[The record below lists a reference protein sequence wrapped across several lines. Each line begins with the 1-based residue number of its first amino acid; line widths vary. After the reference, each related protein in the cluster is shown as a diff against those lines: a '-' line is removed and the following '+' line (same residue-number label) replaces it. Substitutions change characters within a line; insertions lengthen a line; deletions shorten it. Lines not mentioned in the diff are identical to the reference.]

1 MHAAAS
7 DAGLY
12 TCEPVPRCMATNNS
26 PYVFRGD
33 AADDDADADGPRP
46 SEGREV
52 VIVDGRA
59 MSYRWYR
66 R

>member
-1 MHAAAS
+1 
-7 DAGLY
+7 
-12 TCEPVPRCMATNNS
+12 MAPNNS
-26 PYVFRGD
+26 PYVFRDEVDESG
-33 AADDDADADGPRP
+33 ADETAG
-46 SEGREV
+46 EQEV

>member
-1 MHAAAS
+1 M
-7 DAGLY
+7 D
-12 TCEPVPRCMATNNS
+12 EPNS
-26 PYVFRGD
+26 PYVFRD
-33 AADDDADADGPRP
+33 EPDESTDDHADA
-46 SEGREV
+46 EV

>member
-1 MHAAAS
+1 
-7 DAGLY
+7 
-12 TCEPVPRCMATNNS
+12 MATSNS
-26 PYVFRGD
+26 PYVFRDDGAD
-33 AADDDADADGPRP
+33 AADADDPRQTH
-46 SEGREV
+46 GREV

>member
-1 MHAAAS
+1 MSSS
-7 DAGLY
+7 D
-12 TCEPVPRCMATNNS
+12 S
-26 PYVFRGD
+26 PYVFRD
-33 AADDDADADGPRP
+33 EMEDIDDDVDERTT
-46 SEGREV
+46 EGQEV

>member
-1 MHAAAS
+1 MPSSH
-7 DAGLY
+7 
-12 TCEPVPRCMATNNS
+12 S
-26 PYVFRGD
+26 PYVFR
-33 AADDDADADGPRP
+33 DDPDGPGPNADHAGDEERATT
-46 SEGREV
+46 GDQEV

>member
-1 MHAAAS
+1 
-7 DAGLY
+7 
-12 TCEPVPRCMATNNS
+12 MAPNNS
-26 PYVFRGD
+26 PYVFRGEVTND
-33 AADDDADADGPRP
+33 VDGTEDRP
-46 SEGREV
+46 TTEGQEV

>member
-1 MHAAAS
+1 MSSSH
-7 DAGLY
+7 
-12 TCEPVPRCMATNNS
+12 S
-26 PYVFRGD
+26 PYVFRDEVEDVDEDTGE
-33 AADDDADADGPRP
+33 RTT
-46 SEGREV
+46 EGQEV

>member
-1 MHAAAS
+1 MSSS
-7 DAGLY
+7 D
-12 TCEPVPRCMATNNS
+12 S
-26 PYVFRGD
+26 PYVFRD
-33 AADDDADADGPRP
+33 EMEDVDDYADERTT
-46 SEGREV
+46 EGQEV

>member
-1 MHAAAS
+1 MAAN
-7 DAGLY
+7 D
-12 TCEPVPRCMATNNS
+12 S
-26 PYVFRGD
+26 PYVFRD
-33 AADDDADADGPRP
+33 EVPDDADEEPRNR
-46 SEGREV
+46 STEGQEV

>member
-1 MHAAAS
+1 
-7 DAGLY
+7 
-12 TCEPVPRCMATNNS
+12 MAPSHT
-26 PYVFRGD
+26 PYVFREEVT
-33 AADDDADADGPRP
+33 DDPDEEPTRDRTTQGQ
-46 SEGREV
+46 EV

>member
-1 MHAAAS
+1 MS
-7 DAGLY
+7 PND
-12 TCEPVPRCMATNNS
+12 S
-26 PYVFRGD
+26 PYVFRDEVGD
-33 AADDDADADGPRP
+33 VDEDTDERTT
-46 SEGREV
+46 EGQEV

>member
-1 MHAAAS
+1 ME
-7 DAGLY
+7 
-12 TCEPVPRCMATNNS
+12 EPHS
-26 PYVFRGD
+26 PYVYRD
-33 AADDDADADGPRP
+33 EAVEPLDDDPADV
-46 SEGREV
+46 EV

>member
-1 MHAAAS
+1 
-7 DAGLY
+7 
-12 TCEPVPRCMATNNS
+12 MATNDS
-26 PYVFRGD
+26 PYVFRERPD
-33 AADDDADADGPRP
+33 DADDD
-46 SEGREV
+46 SERRTTNDREV

>member
-1 MHAAAS
+1 
-7 DAGLY
+7 
-12 TCEPVPRCMATNNS
+12 MATRDS
-26 PYVFRGD
+26 PYVFREEITD
-33 AADDDADADGPRP
+33 DVDDDER
-46 SEGREV
+46 STTEGQEV

>member
-1 MHAAAS
+1 
-7 DAGLY
+7 
-12 TCEPVPRCMATNNS
+12 MATNNS

-33 AADDDADADGPRP
+33 AADDPDADADGSQP
-46 SEGREV
+46 SERREV

>member
-1 MHAAAS
+1 MSSS
-7 DAGLY
+7 D
-12 TCEPVPRCMATNNS
+12 S
-26 PYVFRGD
+26 PYVFRD
-33 AADDDADADGPRP
+33 EMEDVDDDADERTT
-46 SEGREV
+46 EGQEV

>member
-1 MHAAAS
+1 MPTS
-7 DAGLY
+7 
-12 TCEPVPRCMATNNS
+12 NS
-26 PYVFRGD
+26 PYVFRGE
-33 AADDDADADGPRP
+33 AADDDAGVDTADPRP

>member
-1 MHAAAS
+1 MSPSH
-7 DAGLY
+7 
-12 TCEPVPRCMATNNS
+12 S
-26 PYVFRGD
+26 PYVFRED
-33 AADDDADADGPRP
+33 AEDDAETDDRP
-46 SEGREV
+46 TTEGQEV

>member
-1 MHAAAS
+1 
-7 DAGLY
+7 
-12 TCEPVPRCMATNNS
+12 MAPNDS
-26 PYVFRGD
+26 PYVFRD
-33 AADDDADADGPRP
+33 EAPDDVDGTEDRP
-46 SEGREV
+46 TTEGQEV

>member
-1 MHAAAS
+1 MS
-7 DAGLY
+7 SND
-12 TCEPVPRCMATNNS
+12 S
-26 PYVFRGD
+26 PYVFREEVGD
-33 AADDDADADGPRP
+33 VDEDDER
-46 SEGREV
+46 STIEGQEV

>member
-1 MHAAAS
+1 M
-7 DAGLY
+7 D
-12 TCEPVPRCMATNNS
+12 EPNS
-26 PYVFRGD
+26 PYVFREE
-33 AADDDADADGPRP
+33 AAARTADPVGA
-46 SEGREV
+46 EV

>member
-1 MHAAAS
+1 MEEQ
-7 DAGLY
+7 D
-12 TCEPVPRCMATNNS
+12 S
-26 PYVFRGD
+26 PYVFRD
-33 AADDDADADGPRP
+33 ESAEPADDPDDA
-46 SEGREV
+46 EV

>member
-1 MHAAAS
+1 MEES
-7 DAGLY
+7 
-12 TCEPVPRCMATNNS
+12 NS
-26 PYVFRGD
+26 PYVYRDERGEPL
-33 AADDDADADGPRP
+33 DDDPADA
-46 SEGREV
+46 EV

>member
-1 MHAAAS
+1 MS
-7 DAGLY
+7 
-12 TCEPVPRCMATNNS
+12 PNNS
-26 PYVFRGD
+26 PYVFREEVED
-33 AADDDADADGPRP
+33 EVDDADER
-46 SEGREV
+46 STTEGQEV

>member
-1 MHAAAS
+1 MAS
-7 DAGLY
+7 ND
-12 TCEPVPRCMATNNS
+12 S
-26 PYVFRGD
+26 PYVFRENPS
-33 AADDDADADGPRP
+33 DDDGERETGSPTK
-46 SEGREV
+46 GQEV

>member
-1 MHAAAS
+1 MSSS
-7 DAGLY
+7 D
-12 TCEPVPRCMATNNS
+12 S
-26 PYVFRGD
+26 PYVFRDEMEDVG
-33 AADDDADADGPRP
+33 DDADEPTT
-46 SEGREV
+46 EGQEV

>member
-1 MHAAAS
+1 MAPS
-7 DAGLY
+7 D
-12 TCEPVPRCMATNNS
+12 S
-26 PYVFRGD
+26 PYVFRERP
-33 AADDDADADGPRP
+33 DDADDGAEHPP
-46 SEGREV
+46 TTNGQEV

>member
-1 MHAAAS
+1 MS
-7 DAGLY
+7 
-12 TCEPVPRCMATNNS
+12 PSNS
-26 PYVFRGD
+26 PYVFRDEVDD
-33 AADDDADADGPRP
+33 ASDDADERTTTD
-46 SEGREV
+46 GREV

>member
-1 MHAAAS
+1 M
-7 DAGLY
+7 
-12 TCEPVPRCMATNNS
+12 EPNDS
-26 PYVFRGD
+26 PYVFRESPS
-33 AADDDADADGPRP
+33 DDVDEEREPGAPT
-46 SEGREV
+46 EGQEV

>member
-1 MHAAAS
+1 MTPSH
-7 DAGLY
+7 
-12 TCEPVPRCMATNNS
+12 S
-26 PYVFRGD
+26 PYVFREEAEDD
-33 AADDDADADGPRP
+33 AADDRP
-46 SEGREV
+46 PTEGQEV

>member
-1 MHAAAS
+1 MSSS
-7 DAGLY
+7 D
-12 TCEPVPRCMATNNS
+12 S
-26 PYVFRGD
+26 PYVFRD
-33 AADDDADADGPRP
+33 EMEDVDDDADEQTT
-46 SEGREV
+46 EGQEV

>member
-1 MHAAAS
+1 M
-7 DAGLY
+7 D
-12 TCEPVPRCMATNNS
+12 EPNS
-26 PYVFRGD
+26 PYVYRED
-33 AADDDADADGPRP
+33 EERTPTEPDP
-46 SEGREV
+46 EGREV

>member
-1 MHAAAS
+1 MS
-7 DAGLY
+7 SRD
-12 TCEPVPRCMATNNS
+12 S
-26 PYVFRGD
+26 PYVFRED
-33 AADDDADADGPRP
+33 VEDVDEDDDRP
-46 SEGREV
+46 ATEGQEV

>member
-1 MHAAAS
+1 
-7 DAGLY
+7 
-12 TCEPVPRCMATNNS
+12 MATRDS
-26 PYVFRGD
+26 PYVFREEIT
-33 AADDDADADGPRP
+33 DDVDDERTTT
-46 SEGREV
+46 EGQEV

>member
-1 MHAAAS
+1 MSSS
-7 DAGLY
+7 DSA
-12 TCEPVPRCMATNNS
+12 
-26 PYVFRGD
+26 YVFRDEMED
-33 AADDDADADGPRP
+33 ADDADERTT
-46 SEGREV
+46 EGQEV

>member
-1 MHAAAS
+1 
-7 DAGLY
+7 
-12 TCEPVPRCMATNNS
+12 MAPTDS
-26 PYVFRGD
+26 PYVFRGSPE
-33 AADDDADADGPRP
+33 DGAERP
-46 SEGREV
+46 PPTTHGQEV

>member
-1 MHAAAS
+1 MS
-7 DAGLY
+7 
-12 TCEPVPRCMATNNS
+12 PNNS
-26 PYVFRGD
+26 PYVFREEV
-33 AADDDADADGPRP
+33 ADEADGDVDDRSPT
-46 SEGREV
+46 EGQEV